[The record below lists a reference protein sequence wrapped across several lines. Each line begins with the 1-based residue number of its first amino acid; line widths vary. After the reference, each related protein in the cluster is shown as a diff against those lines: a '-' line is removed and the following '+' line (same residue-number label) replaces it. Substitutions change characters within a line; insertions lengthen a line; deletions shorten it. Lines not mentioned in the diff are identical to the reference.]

1 MASISCAAFS
11 NIIARRTEHLDEE
24 LLYDITPI
32 GNLNSMVETGTFQPF
47 DGSSHTYDRFNRVAV
62 NQSADWADVND
73 KCCIGTPC
81 DPTETK
87 ICFGSTRDEYHLE
100 TKSFATDLFCYDQ
113 MLTMDRAKEW
123 YANAVTQL
131 KDAQQLIVG
140 NRIRTEMFRIAG
152 YHWLAGGGNASGLTP
167 FTITSDTNNLTDI
180 TITGLPTSKLVVNM
194 LKRRLQTQILNGAT
208 GKMAMDQPPSL
219 EVLTDMETIWELIQG
234 DTNVSDH
241 WRFEEFAFGSVEF
254 NKYGWSGRVGNFN
267 LKADLHPIRFQILA
281 NGHLQQVFP
290 YENIQASG
298 SSADGWCSGIKG
310 IVNEVYINAPIQAT
324 FIWHRR
330 AMKQLVLDAA
340 QVHPMMPFVPRSF
353 GGKWQFVMD
362 NLTCGTAVDAN
373 GLIIPIAVD
382 NSRRNKGKFIADF
395 KFSTKKQYP
404 EFAEVFLHL
413 RESAIVV
420 EVPPCDAGPAYVT
433 QQYDSACLTCDEEV
447 ALGSEAV
454 PGDDVL

>member
-1 MASISCAAFS
+1 MAATISCQDFT

-24 LLYDITPI
+24 ILKDITPVGSI
-32 GNLNSMVETGTFQPF
+32 NGMVETGQFKPF
-47 DGSSHTYDRFNRVAV
+47 DGTSHTYDRFNRVAV
-62 NQSADWADVND
+62 DFHEDWADVD
-73 KCCIGTPC
+73 DTTCVGTPC
-81 DPTETK
+81 DPSETK

-100 TKSFATDLFCYDQ
+100 TKSYTTDLFCYDQ
-113 MLTMDRAKEW
+113 MLTMDRAKEH
-123 YANAVTQL
+123 YANAVEQL
-131 KDAQQLIVG
+131 RDAQQLIIG
-140 NRIRTEMFRIAG
+140 NRIRSEMFRIAG

-167 FTITSDTNNLTDI
+167 FTFTETNNLTDI
-180 TITGLPTSKLVVNM
+180 VVSALPTSKLVVNM

-208 GKMAMDQPPSL
+208 GKMAMGQPPSL

-234 DTNVSDH
+234 DSNVSDH

-290 YENIQASG
+290 YANEAAS
-298 SSADGWCSGIKG
+298 SGIKG
-310 IVNEVYINAPIQAT
+310 VVNDAYINAPIQAT

-373 GLIIPIAVD
+373 GLVIPIAVD

-413 RESAIVV
+413 RESACVV

-433 QQYDSACLTCDEEV
+433 QDYSSACEPCDDLTVEQET
-447 ALGSEAV
+447 
-454 PGDDVL
+454 